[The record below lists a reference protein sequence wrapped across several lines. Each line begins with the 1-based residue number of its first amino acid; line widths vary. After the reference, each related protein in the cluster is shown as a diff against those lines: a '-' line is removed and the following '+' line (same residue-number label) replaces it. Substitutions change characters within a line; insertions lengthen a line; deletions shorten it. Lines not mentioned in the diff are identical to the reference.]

1 MPKVAEPAWGAAVA
15 CFGACAAR
23 VFTDTTPLFSTFSL
37 LQARA
42 RSHSGSGP
50 TADNKDAARRLLT
63 FLTTALVKPA
73 DVEDAAA
80 AIPADHWVP
89 AATFAPAPHV
99 ALVPMIKLVAKFGLG
114 KHAFPLPDPD
124 VIKVVTGVI
133 KAEPINGNR
142 GASGQGVFY
151 YRLNGG
157 DVVKYSVSQQ
167 EEKGAPYLSVI
178 LRDPNDPSDKQVID
192 VQCDAI
198 SKDEDVVSFVR
209 SDVIQNMAATIN
221 EGLIRARESFSPAPP
236 PPKSEARKRGSSSDA
251 LSAKTSSPKKKSRP
265 NPVGA
270 ALSRSAEASS
280 PLRLLHQRGDGGG
293 PEQSAA
299 RQPFGSTA

>member
-1 MPKVAEPAWGAAVA
+1 MPKVGEPAWGAAVA

-42 RSHSGSGP
+42 RSHPGLGP

-63 FLTTALVKPA
+63 FLTTALVKAA

-114 KHAFPLPDPD
+114 KYAFPLTYPD
-124 VIKVVTGVI
+124 IMKVVTGVI
-133 KAEPINGNR
+133 KAELINGNR

-157 DVVKYSVSQQ
+157 DEVVKYSVSQQ
-167 EEKGAPYLSVI
+167 KEMGRRTCPSSCAIPMTLPTKKSSTHSATLS
-178 LRDPNDPSDKQVID
+178 LKTRMS
-192 VQCDAI
+192 
-198 SKDEDVVSFVR
+198 SR
-209 SDVIQNMAATIN
+209 
-221 EGLIRARESFSPAPP
+221 
-236 PPKSEARKRGSSSDA
+236 SSDP
-251 LSAKTSSPKKKSRP
+251 T
-265 NPVGA
+265 
-270 ALSRSAEASS
+270 
-280 PLRLLHQRGDGGG
+280 
-293 PEQSAA
+293 
-299 RQPFGSTA
+299 